1 MIYYLGCGERQTLAL
16 ALLRSRLEP
25 PLSVRDRT
33 SLDVPA
39 QPQDFP
45 DSPLSRAFRQPL
57 MLGVFLPLQT
67 GGWSQSTLPRG
78 TDWTFDYNLELTR
91 RAEDLGFDI
100 AFGLSQ
106 WLPKGGF
113 GGETHY
119 RENFLDPFVSAVA
132 LASATRSILL
142 LGTIHV
148 LYGPWH
154 PLHLAKFLAT
164 ADHISGGRF
173 GANIVTGYADTEPAM
188 FGTVRAEHDRRY
200 AMADEFVAIAKD
212 LWAGEDNLTFE
223 GEQWSLRDAYVS
235 PRPAF
240 GRPVL
245 VSAGGSPAGFAYA
258 GRHSDI
264 VFVSSPAGENFE
276 DAVQALP
283 EHVRQVKEAA
293 RAEGREVRVVIN
305 PTVVSRPTHAE
316 AGAYYQ
322 AIRDHADLES
332 IRAFETRH
340 AGGDSQSWQEH
351 TAPGRAVGGHLH
363 IVGSPEEVAD
373 QLARLHDTGIDG
385 VQLTFYDYLPDLD
398 QFGRDIL
405 PLLEKAG
412 LREPMAKGTPS

>member
-1 MIYYLGCGERQTLAL
+1 MSI
-16 ALLRSRLEP
+16 
-25 PLSVRDRT
+25 RDRT
-33 SLDVPA
+33 SLAVPA

-78 TDWTFDYNLELTR
+78 TDWTFDYNLDLTR

-113 GGETHY
+113 GGASRY

-142 LGTIHV
+142 LGTIHA

-154 PLHLAKFLAT
+154 PLHVAKFLAT
-164 ADHISGGRF
+164 ADHVSGGRF

-188 FGTVRAEHDRRY
+188 FGMTRPEHDRRY
-200 AMADEFVAIAKD
+200 EMADEFVSVAKD
-212 LWAGEDNLTFE
+212 LWAGEDNLTFH
-223 GEQWSLRDAYVS
+223 GAHWSLDEAYVS

-245 VSAGGSPAGFAYA
+245 VSASGSPAGFAYA

-264 VFVSSPAGENFE
+264 VFVSSPAGEDLRE
-276 DAVQALP
+276 ALP
-283 EHVRQVKEAA
+283 ALPAHVRAVKEAA
-293 RAEGREVRVVIN
+293 RAQGREVRVIIN
-305 PTVVSRPTHAE
+305 PTVVSRPTSAE
-316 AGAYYQ
+316 AHSYYR
-322 AIRDHADLES
+322 AIQDHADLES
-332 IRAFETRH
+332 IAAFQSRH
-340 AGGDSQSWQEH
+340 AAGDSRSWLEH
-351 TAPGRAVGGHLH
+351 TARGRAVGGHLH

-373 QLARLHDTGIDG
+373 QLDRLHATGVDG

-398 QFGRDIL
+398 HFGREIL
-405 PLLEKAG
+405 PLLEQAG
-412 LREPMAKGTPS
+412 LRKPVPASTATASADVRRGPGHTGDGRAASGGVS